1 MPSGYLLASTAEST
15 ADVFLHAGDGRPA

>member
-1 MPSGYLLASTAEST
+1 MLSGYLLASKAEST